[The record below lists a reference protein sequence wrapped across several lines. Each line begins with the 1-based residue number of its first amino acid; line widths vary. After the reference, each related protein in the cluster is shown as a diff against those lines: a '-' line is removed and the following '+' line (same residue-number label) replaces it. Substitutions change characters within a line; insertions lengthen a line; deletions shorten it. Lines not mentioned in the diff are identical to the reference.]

1 MSLVLRIV
9 LAVLAG
15 AIATGLLN
23 YFGVLTAQLNAL
35 IGIVVAILVFF
46 SWDGVVP
53 NSRR

>member
-15 AIATGLLN
+15 AITAGLLN
-23 YFGVLTAQLNAL
+23 DFGVLTAQLNTL
-35 IGIVVAILVFF
+35 IGTAVAILVFF

-53 NSRR
+53 GNC